1 MWKKRMT
8 VLVILLAML
17 LSGCGVLNEVNQS
30 LNYVNQATTYINEA
44 SAFAEDITALSEQIL
59 TDPEARAQLLQK
71 LDDMKQRI
79 QDFNGIEPPK
89 IAQQIHEKL
98 VTYNDTLQ
106 QGINDTIQQI
116 QTGVWDPQM
125 LQNSG
130 LLETIGQITNILDQ
144 LNQLG

>member
-1 MWKKRMT
+1 MWKKATT
-8 VLVILLAML
+8 VWIILLAML
-17 LSGCGVLNEVNQS
+17 LSGCGILNEVNQS
-30 LNYVNQATTYINEA
+30 LNYVNQATAYINEA

-79 QDFNGIEPPK
+79 QEFNGIEPPK

-98 VTYNDTLQ
+98 VAYNETLQ
-106 QGINDTIQQI
+106 QGINETLEQI
-116 QTGVWDPQM
+116 QTGVWNPQL

-130 LLETIGQITNILDQ
+130 LLETIGQITTILDQ